1 MNKTN
6 VGQKET
12 LSYILK
18 MVCCFLFLGTRKC
31 SQFRIVI
38 WYYFHLKICECIHRK
53 WFLMNLFS
61 QIFEFLQR
69 SNWSDR
75 IMIVE
80 LKDILYFSRLVGW
93 LVGSVFF
100 PFSSL
105 FLLLFAFFYSNSIAL
120 ASMVSICGK
129 NESII
134 RISHVGGMKSI
145 QCMKRVHWWILK
157 LMPYTY
163 TRTYSYIYV
172 KICRNKRAPFTYRG
186 FVPHS

>member
-1 MNKTN
+1 MYT
-6 VGQKET
+6 Q
-12 LSYILK
+12 K
-18 MVCCFLFLGTRKC
+18 MVFDEFI
-31 SQFRIVI
+31 FANIRIFAAEQLEWQDHDCGI
-38 WYYFHLKICECIHRK
+38 KRHF
-53 WFLMNLFS
+53 
-61 QIFEFLQR
+61 IFQ
-69 SNWSDR
+69 S
-75 IMIVE
+75 
-80 LKDILYFSRLVGW
+80 VGW
-93 LVGSVFF
+93 LVGWFCFFF

-186 FVPHS
+186 FVPHSWLFHSH